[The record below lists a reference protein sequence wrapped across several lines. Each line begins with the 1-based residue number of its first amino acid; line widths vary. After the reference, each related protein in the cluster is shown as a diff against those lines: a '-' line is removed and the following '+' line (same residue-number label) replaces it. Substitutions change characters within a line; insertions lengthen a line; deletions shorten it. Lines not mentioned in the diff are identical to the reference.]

1 MYQTSVLLQEKCFM
15 FSTSDI
21 YIRGI
26 QNNEQRL
33 MKRDGKIIFLN
44 INVKK
49 AELLFDLEYVNI
61 HFY

>member
-1 MYQTSVLLQEKCFM
+1 
-15 FSTSDI
+15 
-21 YIRGI
+21 
-26 QNNEQRL
+26 

-44 INVKK
+44 INVRK